1 MNDIDCIV
9 SLTSWKG
16 RIKNPE
22 VPKVLYSIIRQ
33 KTKYRF
39 KTVLVLSEQEFPGKE
54 SELPETI
61 RMFAENG
68 LIDILWTEDNLKAY
82 KKLYPVMKTYPEL
95 PIMTTDDDIILAED
109 CVETYMNAHLRDPG
123 VILTEQ
129 GSSMNDKGRTA
140 GYSFRLF
147 RLFPPHSLLD
157 ISSDYFKEYFKTSDD
172 DAYVA
177 VLAWA
182 KKTRVKSLRSGKAK
196 EIQSKEYRQTALRNE
211 YRKNVNPVNCAMAL
225 MKALKDKRII

>member
-16 RIKNPE
+16 RINNPE

-39 KTVLVLSEQEFPGKE
+39 KTVLVLSKQEFPDME

-61 RMFAENG
+61 RLFVENG

-82 KKLYPVMKTYPEL
+82 KKLYPVMKAYPEL

-109 CVETYMNAHLRDPG
+109 CIETYMNAHEREPNI
-123 VILTEQ
+123 ILTEQ
-129 GSSMNDKGRTA
+129 GSSMNDKGRTVQ
-140 GYSFRLF
+140 SIRL
-147 RLFPPHSLLD
+147 PQ
-157 ISSDYFKEYFKTSDD
+157 T
-172 DAYVA
+172 
-177 VLAWA
+177 
-182 KKTRVKSLRSGKAK
+182 
-196 EIQSKEYRQTALRNE
+196 IQ
-211 YRKNVNPVNCAMAL
+211 AMTVTT
-225 MKALKDKRII
+225 